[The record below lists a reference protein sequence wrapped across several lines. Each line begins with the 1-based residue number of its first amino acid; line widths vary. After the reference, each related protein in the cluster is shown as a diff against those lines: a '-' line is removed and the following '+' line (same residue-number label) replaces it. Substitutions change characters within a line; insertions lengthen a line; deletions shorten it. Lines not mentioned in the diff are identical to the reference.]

1 MLMKNDLRK
10 KLKNIIA
17 DITGLPRREIG
28 VDLPLMEDGIL
39 TSLQVVELSSRIE
52 KDLGVLLE
60 DQEIVPEN
68 FYSLKT
74 IETLLTRK
82 NIGID

>member
-1 MLMKNDLRK
+1 MKNDLRK